1 MKIEGLRSG
10 YCRVGCIVFF
20 GRTLDKIRL
29 HVQGIFPN
37 DYNLGHGLDNRVCQF
52 LRVKYDDLVK
62 RTLEG
67 GSDEEILE
75 WCFENHY
82 RPSDEEVFVFN
93 TFMRKRVVGPLL
105 LAQRL

>member
-62 RTLEG
+62 
-67 GSDEEILE
+67 
-75 WCFENHY
+75 
-82 RPSDEEVFVFN
+82 EEVLFHGVNFLWEFPRN
-93 TFMRKRVVGPLL
+93 
-105 LAQRL
+105 Q